1 MSRLLQL
8 TTFALLVIF
17 NPACAEDEP
26 AEPQTEGRTIEEGRD
41 FVRVVPAQPTGTAPG
56 QVEVLEFFWYGC
68 THCYQ
73 AEKHIEEWRQN
84 LPEDVVFR
92 RIPATLNQGWV
103 TMTKAYYAAE
113 QLDVLDTMHPALFA
127 AFHEN
132 GTMLANEDQLA
143 AYFKE
148 HAGVEEAAF
157 REAFNST
164 SVASRVQRA
173 DVLSRRYR
181 VAGVPTMT
189 VNGKFK
195 TDPDQAG
202 GYAELVDT
210 VHVLAK
216 WELQAQEN

>member
-8 TTFALLVIF
+8 TTFALLLLF
-17 NPACAEDEP
+17 NIACAEDEP
-26 AEPQTEGRTIEEGRD
+26 SEPQPEGHIIEEGRE

-56 QVEVLEFFWYGC
+56 KVEVLEFFWYGC
-68 THCYQ
+68 PHCYQ
-73 AEKHIEEWRQN
+73 AEKHIEEWRQG

-113 QLDVLDTMHPALFA
+113 QLGVLDTMHPALFA

-132 GTMLANEDQLA
+132 GTMLANEEQLA

-148 HAGVEEAAF
+148 HAGIEEGTF
-157 REAFNST
+157 REAFNSMA
-164 SVASRVQRA
+164 VASKVQRA
-173 DVLSRRYR
+173 DVLARRHR
-181 VAGVPTMT
+181 VGGVPTMT

-195 TDPDQAG
+195 TDPNQAG
-202 GYAELVDT
+202 SYAGLVE
-210 VHVLAK
+210 VVEALVQ
-216 WELQAQEN
+216 WERQAQEN